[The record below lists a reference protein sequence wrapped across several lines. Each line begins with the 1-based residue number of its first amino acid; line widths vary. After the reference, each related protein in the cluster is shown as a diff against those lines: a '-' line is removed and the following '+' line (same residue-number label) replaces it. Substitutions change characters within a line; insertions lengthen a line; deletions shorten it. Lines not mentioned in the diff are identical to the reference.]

1 MSKNKK
7 KKLKKKAKRQAELLE
22 KQIQQLEELEE
33 LPNNSDTH
41 ERIGDVETEVDG
53 DGEAEPEG
61 EGDADCEVE
70 SEGPSAVETEGA
82 KMTAAEAAVGHHS
95 LVKPTTSK
103 TGSISICV
111 LDTKTEEQ
119 DAVADVTPQLI
130 GDKKVKPKSSE
141 CGSFNWAWI
150 SVGGIWRFFI
160 FLPGD
165 KNYSSCMHQ
174 SFMLNSCADCKEV

>member
-41 ERIGDVETEVDG
+41 ERIGDVEAELDG

-70 SEGPSAVETEGA
+70 SEGPNAGETEGA
-82 KMTAAEAAVGHHS
+82 KITTMETAIGHAS
-95 LVKPTTSK
+95 LVQPATSK
-103 TGSISICV
+103 TGSISVCV
-111 LDTKTEEQ
+111 SDTKTEEQ

-141 CGSFNWAWI
+141 CASFN
-150 SVGGIWRFFI
+150 
-160 FLPGD
+160 
-165 KNYSSCMHQ
+165 
-174 SFMLNSCADCKEV
+174 

>member
-1 MSKNKK
+1 MQYFCLLVSTAPKEYQAPDPNAKMSKNKK

-41 ERIGDVETEVDG
+41 ERIGDVEAEVDG

-70 SEGPSAVETEGA
+70 SEGPSAGEPEGA
-82 KMTAAEAAVGHHS
+82 KITAVEAAVGHPS
-95 LVKPTTSK
+95 LIQPTTSK
-103 TGSISICV
+103 TGSISVCI
-111 LDTKTEEQ
+111 LDTKSEEQ

-130 GDKKVKPKSSE
+130 GDKKMKPKSSE
-141 CGSFNWAWI
+141 CSSFN
-150 SVGGIWRFFI
+150 
-160 FLPGD
+160 
-165 KNYSSCMHQ
+165 
-174 SFMLNSCADCKEV
+174 